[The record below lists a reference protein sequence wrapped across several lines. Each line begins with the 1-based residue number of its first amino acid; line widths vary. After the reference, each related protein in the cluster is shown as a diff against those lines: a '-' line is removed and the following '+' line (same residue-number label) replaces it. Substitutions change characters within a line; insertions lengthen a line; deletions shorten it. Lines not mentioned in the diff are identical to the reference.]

1 MPLHGFSPNDFT
13 GFQWGLPLFPYTFS
27 IEIMFFNFFT
37 CRGLSHAW
45 ERKKCFS
52 RKKTVSTSPLTSHQN
67 PSLFRHHLSEAA
79 PENRAGHVV
88 SACSHV
94 WGNHKCSA
102 IENAQKC
109 SKKGLSERES
119 INVGKHELRKKYIVT
134 INICNIYIYIICIP
148 FHSTCTGCFK
158 WIPTMGSVLI
168 PTVQPSR
175 LLCFHPPA
183 GKIHPR

>member
-1 MPLHGFSPNDFT
+1 MHGEGKNASA
-13 GFQWGLPLFPYTFS
+13 
-27 IEIMFFNFFT
+27 E
-37 CRGLSHAW
+37 
-45 ERKKCFS
+45 KKP
-52 RKKTVSTSPLTSHQN
+52 VSTSN

-79 PENRAGHVV
+79 PENHAGHVV

-119 INVGKHELRKKYIVT
+119 INVGKHEPRKNTYIF
-134 INICNIYIYIICIP
+134 INMYRYVYIP
-148 FHSTCTGCFK
+148 FHSTGCFE
-158 WIPTMGSVLI
+158 WIRTMGSVLI